1 MDSTVASARVGAA
14 VCCELVLAVSARN
27 RSKNV
32 ETSRLPMQLRRGAL
46 AIGSQKIG
54 RVCPH
59 CAQISFSLP
68 QSWRCRPTPYLR
80 FKVVCRVAS
89 KAVCKAV
96 CKADLITAKRVLK
109 KCTSCDILIARAGEP
124 SCRGVAPKEFGIAN
138 LTLRRDGRNTGS
150 DETVDTYPAH

>member
-1 MDSTVASARVGAA
+1 MVCRVASKA
-14 VCCELVLAVSARN
+14 VCKA
-27 RSKNV
+27 
-32 ETSRLPMQLRRGAL
+32 
-46 AIGSQKIG
+46 
-54 RVCPH
+54 
-59 CAQISFSLP
+59 
-68 QSWRCRPTPYLR
+68 
-80 FKVVCRVAS
+80 VCRVAS

-109 KCTSCDILIARAGEP
+109 KCTACDILIARAGEP